1 MFIKERWAIHPE
13 WKRIR
18 DNWGHFQTPHSWGR
32 PMEDNVQNVSGSAD
46 NISSHIGQLNK
57 AKDQLMEIISDLS
70 AISEEN
76 AASTEETNASMEEL
90 NATFSIITESASKL
104 QVLAENMTETI
115 SYFKT

>member
-1 MFIKERWAIHPE
+1 MGSLSDPTLLGSPHPFLQ
-13 WKRIR
+13 
-18 DNWGHFQTPHSWGR
+18 G
-32 PMEDNVQNVSGSAD
+32 
-46 NISSHIGQLNK
+46 IGQLNK

>member
-1 MFIKERWAIHPE
+1 MGNTIRLNNKQPAEE
-13 WKRIR
+13 WLIMSNTGT
-18 DNWGHFQTPHSWGR
+18 DIFL
-32 PMEDNVQNVSGSAD
+32 E
-46 NISSHIGQLNK
+46 L
-57 AKDQLMEIISDLS
+57 II
-70 AISEEN
+70 N